1 MLRKFERCPL
11 IPPPEILS
19 SGKPAPFTL
28 PGSPGSSKV
37 RKFEFHNSICRFIQS
52 YFNSHFGALVDVSA
66 DLRQEVESQTP
77 TKRLT
82 KSIRLSRFAAHNA
95 FHHCEQCHA
104 YCEAGPAAQVR
115 PSMPPPPAE
124 ALLSSPLVKTHLVCS
139 CRSAPSTLS
148 PSPRPCLE
156 RRSSFSFSSLKPR
169 RSTSSS
175 VRRAATWSACVCL
188 WCPQRFVLLCHHI
201 WSCLEFH
208 SHHLLIRFQG
218 VFFRDLLIVID
229 PFLGSPQQKF

>member
-115 PSMPPPPAE
+115 PSMPPPPCRGAFVIPSGKNTSG
-124 ALLSSPLVKTHLVCS
+124 LQLSECTFHAFTFSSSMLGEEVQLQFFIPKAKEKHFVFSQEGSHLECLRLPLVSTKVCFALSPHLVMF
-139 CRSAPSTLS
+139 RVPL
-148 PSPRPCLE
+148 P
-156 RRSSFSFSSLKPR
+156 SSF
-169 RSTSSS
+169 
-175 VRRAATWSACVCL
+175 
-188 WCPQRFVLLCHHI
+188 
-201 WSCLEFH
+201 
-208 SHHLLIRFQG
+208 
-218 VFFRDLLIVID
+218 D
-229 PFLGSPQQKF
+229 PFSRRFF